1 VKTTLVFSHMKE
13 SVQARRVFLEKG
25 EKIAKHLKR
34 FKDDLVALH
43 GALDKN
49 PHKEE
54 FHASLTLYLPSATLH
69 ARECAAEYGVAFSKV
84 FLDLVRQ
91 LKKYKDKR
99 IREKRRTART
109 LSRP

>member
-1 VKTTLVFSHMKE
+1 MKATLSFSHMKE
-13 SVQARRVFLEKG
+13 SAPVRSVFLEKG
-25 EKIAKHLKR
+25 RKVAKHLKR
-34 FKDDLVALH
+34 FKDDQVALH

-69 ARECAAEYGVAFSKV
+69 VRECAEEYGTAFNEA
-84 FLDLVRQ
+84 FLDLARQ
-91 LKKYKDKR
+91 LRKYKDKR